1 MLPFAGA
8 GSVRV
13 EGAVSC
19 YGRELF
25 SLFVRAECSC
35 LEAAEWVCLLI
46 AGPALRL
53 VLERL
58 DGSRWAELWL
68 E

>member
-1 MLPFAGA
+1 MFMLPFAGA

-35 LEAAEWVCLLI
+35 LEAAE
-46 AGPALRL
+46 
-53 VLERL
+53 
-58 DGSRWAELWL
+58 
-68 E
+68 